1 MSVYTCACCGE
12 QEFQTKEFN
21 KSTYLCRKCFN
32 KNHNDKIVLVERV
45 CKYCHKKEKTRLINC
60 PIDMYICRSCWDKE
74 ERMETVKQEEVFH
87 SKNIQEFPKI
97 LQPQIQ
103 QPIQYQ
109 MFPPPILQPSPMEQ
123 MQIMY
128 NNRMIQMKSFFENE
142 IMKLRAENTK
152 LQDQLSDI
160 QKIQSSKSVPENQ
173 VVQTVQYLNTKLSN
187 EIKILKAKLSE
198 IDDLKK
204 ENELLKKKNEIIPSL
219 QRQIEEL
226 SRKNALIEYEY
237 EETVNIRMEKDKIKL
252 SLEKLKKELKEKDEI
267 ISILEFRNK
276 RK

>member
-1 MSVYTCACCGE
+1 MSVYTCVCCGE
-12 QEFQTKEFN
+12 REFQTKEFN

-32 KNHNDKIVLVERV
+32 KNHNDKIAFVERI
-45 CKYCHKKEKTRLINC
+45 CKECHKKEKTKLINC
-60 PIDMYICRSCWDKE
+60 PLDMYICRACWDKK
-74 ERMETVKQEEVFH
+74 ERSETIKQEEVFH
-87 SKNIQEFPKI
+87 SKNIQEFPHI
-97 LQPQIQ
+97 LQQQLQ

-109 MFPPPILQPSPMEQ
+109 MFPQSPMEQ

-128 NNRMIQMKSFFENE
+128 NNRMFQMKSFFENE
-142 IMKLRAENTK
+142 IMKLRTENVK
-152 LQDQLSDI
+152 LHDQLSNI
-160 QKIQSSKSVPENQ
+160 QNIQISKTVPENQ

-187 EIKILKAKLSE
+187 EIKILKSKLNE
-198 IDDLKK
+198 VDDLKK

-219 QRQIEEL
+219 QKQIEEL

-252 SLEKLKKELKEKDEI
+252 SLEKLKKELKEKNEI